1 MKIITFTAWAIAIGV
16 ALASYFVRTF
26 GGVAIRRL
34 INLPDALAKAI
45 DRQAIGK

>member
-1 MKIITFTAWAIAIGV
+1 MKTITFTAWTIAIGV
-16 ALASYFVRTF
+16 ALASCFVRTF

-45 DRQAIGK
+45 ERQAIGK